1 MHMRPALLSAFLVA
15 LVVACSDTPPPQVG
29 PTPSLQ
35 PARSR
40 DEARAERERV
50 ARQQRV
56 AKGSA
61 SLAPTPAQL
70 DERAQALAQSLD
82 IGARLTSVQLSA
94 PELEGALAGA
104 SFGDIKPRKG
114 TSLAV
119 MSTGHI
125 NSDNNLP
132 EPGWDYGPTG
142 EEGDVVTL
150 TLTLNV
156 PVGVNR
162 LSFDYRFL
170 SAESPE
176 YIGTQFN
183 DQFTAVVRDDSGRRV
198 RVVEEASVNSSHF
211 FDASETRAK
220 NTKFDKLLA
229 DDPAGTDYFP
239 TSYPPRTPTF
249 PDAGIT
255 DFKIVHVPV
264 IPGEVVIEFSIRD
277 VGDGIFD
284 STVVLDNLRVS
295 SLEVINPNPALVVQ
309 EHGTVETDPVKL
321 STPALDGKRILSVAA
336 DGATQLLLRAQVPGP
351 GRMDFTLMNV
361 TTLVNG
367 GVGALGSS
375 TQAVTVNVEA
385 LPGYQGEYYAFAL
398 YTSPE
403 DFNDGASADKS
414 ERTVQL
420 STRFTPQTGTG
431 YEDTYELSVVRP
443 PVVAIH
449 DIWSNC
455 LTWNEHAEISTNALF
470 NVTCADYSATNSASM
485 DHAVNK
491 EVLGKA
497 IDEALSEA
505 RDKDIAVTQVEVLA
519 HGMGGLMARRY
530 VDGLNYKSAS
540 NLNAGTVNRL
550 ITLNTPHLG
559 SRIADELKKVKDK
572 LLALD
577 GGVDG
582 EQWQKFNNT
591 LQDAGIRVSGP
602 LGGAIDELRTDS
614 GIITS
619 LKTTPVPSHIMFS
632 RGGLAVDRN
641 ASTPLLTPF
650 TTALYTNM
658 EFLHPMWDG
667 TDASAAV
674 KRTLILGANSKIFCT
689 DDHDLFLAEAEQF
702 SGDAG
707 TAVSPFFVS
716 RTNKETEHFM
726 VPTDVAHHVK
736 IETLLNSP
744 VRGPLFAPS
753 LLAPSLVPPRARCAG
768 GAFAPSGGTLAPQSE
783 DDDPLLEHREPT
795 PTELELQE
803 VLALAGGLRITSPAP
818 GAVVTPGSTITV
830 AVEATGGFVPEALLI
845 VADGHVVRH
854 EGMPLKVQ
862 VQIPPKAL
870 GGITLFATGIAL
882 NGEIQQSSAV
892 SLTVSSSAVVTSLSV
907 LNGDAHIRGV
917 GKTSNLVVVGAFTDG
932 VKRDV
937 TRATTGTIYS
947 TSNPSVAVVSPDGV
961 VTGVGP
967 GLATIVVRN
976 TTIAT
981 SVTVA
986 VKEGTTAQCLEVRL
1000 GDYNLFV
1007 LEDYRQGVDVGG
1019 RVAAGGNI
1027 LLDAF
1032 RVGWKLPATETA
1044 NVLVAGND
1052 MRLQN
1057 GTVWGSARYGGNLT
1071 TVGPVIFQRGNAA
1084 RGMPIDFVARGE
1096 ALRTLSGHLKALP
1109 ANGTTTLESWGGVL
1123 LKGTS
1128 PKVNVFNVPS
1138 TAFASAT
1145 LLSIDAP
1152 ANSLVVINV
1161 SGTTA
1166 RFTNFGH
1173 VFAGGIDET
1182 GVLFNLPDA
1191 TSLTAF
1197 DYGFYGTVLAPRAH
1211 VAFSDGSWVGSIY
1224 ARSMTGNAVG
1234 HINNLRDTDICP

>member
-1 MHMRPALLSAFLVA
+1 MLTRPGLLSAFLVA
-15 LVVACSDTPPPQVG
+15 LVVACSDTPPPEVG

-40 DEARAERERV
+40 DETRAERERV
-50 ARQQRV
+50 ARQLRM

-61 SLAPTPAQL
+61 SIAPTPPEL
-70 DERAQALAQSLD
+70 NDRAQAMAQALD
-82 IGARLTSVQLSA
+82 VGARLKSVLLSA
-94 PELEGALAGA
+94 PGLEGAFAGA

-125 NSDNNLP
+125 NSDSRLP
-132 EPGWDYGPTG
+132 EPGTDYEPFG

-150 TLTLNV
+150 TVTLTV

-176 YIGTQFN
+176 FIGTQFN
-183 DQFTAVVRDDSGRRV
+183 DQFTAVVRDNDGTRV

-264 IPGEVVIEFSIRD
+264 VPGDVVIEFSIRD

-295 SLEVINPNPALVVQ
+295 SLELIDPNPALVVQ
-309 EHGTVETDPVKL
+309 EHGTVEVDPVKL
-321 STPALDGKRILSVAA
+321 STPALDGKRIVSVAA
-336 DGATQLLLRAQVPGP
+336 DGATQLLLRVQVPGP
-351 GRMDFTLMNV
+351 GKMDFTLKDV

-375 TQAVTVNVEA
+375 TQAVTVNVTA

-403 DFNDGASADKS
+403 DFNDAVSADKS
-414 ERTVQL
+414 ERTVL
-420 STRFTPQTGTG
+420 LGMKFTPDMGTG

-455 LTWNEHAEISTNALF
+455 LYWTEHAEISSNPLF

-485 DHAVNK
+485 DHADNK
-491 EVLGKA
+491 AVLGKA

-519 HGMGGLMARRY
+519 HGMGGLMARRF

-540 NLNAGTVNRL
+540 NFNKGTVNRL
-550 ITLNTPHLG
+550 ITLNTPHMG

-572 LLALD
+572 LLAMD
-577 GGVDG
+577 GGVNGD
-582 EQWQKFNNT
+582 QWQIFKNT
-591 LQDAGIRVSGP
+591 LQDAGIQVSGP

-614 GIITS
+614 GIIANI
-619 LKTTPVPSHIMFS
+619 KTTPVPSHIMFS
-632 RGGLAVDRN
+632 RGGLAVNRVQ
-641 ASTPLLTPF
+641 STPLLMPF
-650 TTALYTNM
+650 MTALYTNM

-667 TDASAAV
+667 TDASAVV
-674 KRTLILGANSKIFCT
+674 KRTLILGENSKIFCT
-689 DDHDLFLAEAEQF
+689 DDHDMFLAQAEQF

-707 TAVSPFFVS
+707 TAASPFVVN
-716 RTNKETEHFM
+716 RANKETEHFM
-726 VPTDVAHHVK
+726 VPADVAHQDK

-744 VRGPLFAPS
+744 VNGPNFAPS
-753 LLAPSLVPPRARCAG
+753 LLAPSLVTRQPRCAG
-768 GAFAPSGGTLAPQSE
+768 GAFAPSGGSLVTEAE
-783 DDDPLLEHREPT
+783 DDDTLFEYREPT
-795 PTELELQE
+795 QTELELQE

-818 GAVVTPGSTITV
+818 GTVVTPGSIITV
-830 AVEATGGFVPEALLI
+830 SVEATGGFVPEALLI

-854 EGMPLKVQ
+854 EGRPLTVQ
-862 VQIPPKAL
+862 FQVPPKAL
-870 GGITLFATGIAL
+870 GGLSIIATGIAL

-917 GKTSNLVVVGAFTDG
+917 GQTSNLVVVGDFSDG

-937 TRATTGTIYS
+937 TAAATGTIYS
-947 TSNPSVAVVSPDGV
+947 TSNPSVAVVSANGV

-967 GLATIVVRN
+967 GLATLVVRN

-981 SVTVA
+981 SITVA

-1007 LEDYRQGVDVGG
+1007 LEDYRQGMDVGG

-1027 LLDAF
+1027 LLTDF

-1057 GTVWGSARYGGNLT
+1057 GTVWGNTRFGSHLT
-1071 TVGPVIFQRGNAA
+1071 TVGPVIFQRGTAA
-1084 RGMPIDFVARGE
+1084 RGTPIDFAARGE
-1096 ALRTLSGHLKALP
+1096 SLRTLSGHLKALP
-1109 ANGTTTLESWGGVL
+1109 ANGTTTLETWGGVL

-1152 ANSLVVINV
+1152 ANSLAVINV

-1197 DYGFYGTVLAPRAH
+1197 DYGFYGTVLAPNAN
-1211 VAFSDGSWVGSIY
+1211 VSFNSGSWVGSIY

-1234 HINNLRDTDICP
+1234 HISHLRDTDICP